1 VDRHTWSVT
10 SQLVA
15 VVRISDISGEVLHA
29 DSGARVVVTYLDG
42 RPSVELD
49 VSDHEARVLLDQRT
63 APAKAKGST
72 IEEKRKHH
80 PRAYERWSPE
90 EEAQLR
96 QLHEQGLEPKEMAA
110 ELGRQLGGVR
120 SRLIKLG
127 LIDDL

>member
-1 VDRHTWSVT
+1 MKLGCFLT
-10 SQLVA
+10 SE
-15 VVRISDISGEVLHA
+15 RRREGK
-29 DSGARVVVTYLDG
+29 GF
-42 RPSVELD
+42 
-49 VSDHEARVLLDQRT
+49 DHR
-63 APAKAKGST
+63 
-72 IEEKRKHH
+72 EKRKHH